1 MFKLS
6 LNGESRTGRDDGREH
21 GRGMSRGVG
30 LESHGRLSS
39 QVQKREVEVEVEV
52 ISKTQSHRHNVGR
65 RHARQFF
72 FSILSQ

>member
-1 MFKLS
+1 
-6 LNGESRTGRDDGREH
+6 
-21 GRGMSRGVG
+21 MSRGVG

-52 ISKTQSHRHNVGR
+52 EVEGISKTQSHRHNVGR
-65 RHARQFF
+65 RHAQQLF